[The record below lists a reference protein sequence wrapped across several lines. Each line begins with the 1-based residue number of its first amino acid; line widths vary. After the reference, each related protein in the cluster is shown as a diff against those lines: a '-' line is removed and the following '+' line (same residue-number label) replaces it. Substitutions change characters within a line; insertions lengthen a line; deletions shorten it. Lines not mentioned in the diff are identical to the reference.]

1 MNAYIVAAARSVI
14 APKGGPHANTPLHA
28 LAAPALK
35 AAWLAKRAATK
46 NKEFPKEPD
55 LVILGNALAAG
66 GNPAR
71 VCGLAAFSES
81 VSAVS
86 IDTQCCAGLDA
97 IGIASNTINA
107 GNAQAVIA
115 GGVESFSQAPLRGHA
130 TKNGIEFYK
139 QAQFT
144 PWPERDP
151 NVLIAAQVFAQAHKI
166 SRAEQEAYAIES
178 HQRALRYAAAA
189 SAQIDPYTRALT
201 QKACARFAPLAR
213 NNAYAIT
220 AATVAPQADGAAA
233 LLVVDQY
240 LARRFPFS
248 AQIIAHVQC
257 GCDPS
262 QPALGGVIAAKKLL
276 KQLSKKDR
284 ERIRCVEIM
293 ESFAA
298 QAIHTQRELGV
309 DPKMVNAN
317 GGLLAIGHP
326 IGASGAVLVGNLF
339 FRLMKEPGGSLGLA
353 VIPAAGG
360 IGSALLLRNESLVE
374 FMQRSPWAEI
384 PELEISRDKSLTRE

>member
-1 MNAYIVAAARSVI
+1 MSAHIVAAARSVI
-14 APKGGPHANTPLHA
+14 APKGGAHANTPLHA

-35 AAWLAKRAATK
+35 AAWLAKRAAASK
-46 NKEFPKEPD
+46 KEFPKEPD

-71 VCGLAAFSES
+71 VCSLAAFSQS
-81 VSAVS
+81 LPALT

-97 IGIASNTINA
+97 IGTAFSLINA

-115 GGVESFSQAPLRGHA
+115 GGVESFSQAPLRGRA
-130 TKNGIEFYK
+130 TKEGVAFYE

-151 NVLIAAQVFAQAHKI
+151 NVLIAAQAFAQAHKI
-166 SRAEQEAYAIES
+166 SRLEQEAYAVES
-178 HQRALRYAAAA
+178 HEKAMRHAAAA
-189 SAQIDPYTRALT
+189 SLLADPYTRALT
-201 QKACARFAPLAR
+201 QKACARFAPLVQD
-213 NNAYAIT
+213 NAFAIT

-233 LLVVDQY
+233 LLVVNKH
-240 LARRFPFS
+240 LARDFPCS
-248 AQIIAHVQC
+248 IQIIAHVQC
-257 GCDPS
+257 GCDPA
-262 QPALGGVIAAKKLL
+262 QPALGGVVAVKKLL
-276 KQLSKKDR
+276 KQLSKKER
-284 ERIRCVEIM
+284 QRIRCVEIM

-309 DPKMVNAN
+309 DPKKVNAN
-317 GGLLAIGHP
+317 GGMLAIGHP

-339 FRLMKEPGGSLGLA
+339 YRLMNEPAGSFGLA

-360 IGSALLLRNESLVE
+360 LASALLVR
-374 FMQRSPWAEI
+374 R
-384 PELEISRDKSLTRE
+384 

>member
-1 MNAYIVAAARSVI
+1 MSAYIVAAARSVI
-14 APKGGPHANTPLHA
+14 APKGGLHANTPLHA

-35 AAWLAKRAATK
+35 AAWPEAGWLVKHAALRK
-46 NKEFPKEPD
+46 KAFPKEPD
-55 LVILGNALAAG
+55 LIILGNALAAG

-71 VCGLAAFSES
+71 VCSLAAFSES
-81 VSAVS
+81 VPALT

-97 IGIASNTINA
+97 IGMASNTINA
-107 GNAQAVIA
+107 GNARAVIA
-115 GGVESFSQAPLRGHA
+115 GGVESFSQAPLRGRT
-130 TKNGIEFYK
+130 TKQGVEFYE

-151 NVLIAAQVFAQAHKI
+151 NVLLAAQAFAQAHKI

-178 HQRALRYAAAA
+178 HQKALRHAAAA
-189 SAQIDPYTRALT
+189 RVSVDPYTRTLT
-201 QKACARFAPLAR
+201 QKACARFAPLVR

-233 LLVVDQY
+233 LLVVDKFF
-240 LARRFPFS
+240 ARNFPFS

-262 QPALGGVIAAKKLL
+262 QPAMGGVIAAKKLL
-276 KQLSKKDR
+276 KQLSKKER

-298 QAIHTQRELGV
+298 QAIHTRCELGI

-339 FRLMKEPGGSLGLA
+339 YRLMHEPAGSLGLA

-360 IGSALLLRNESLVE
+360 LGSALLIR
-374 FMQRSPWAEI
+374 
-384 PELEISRDKSLTRE
+384 K

>member
-1 MNAYIVAAARSVI
+1 MSAYIVAAARSVI
-14 APKGGPHANTPLHA
+14 APKGGVHANTPLHD
-28 LAAPALK
+28 LAAPALQH
-35 AAWLAKRAATK
+35 AWLVGRKVNKKRD
-46 NKEFPKEPD
+46 FPKEPD

-71 VCGLAAFSES
+71 VCSLAAFSES
-81 VSAVS
+81 VPALT

-97 IGIASNTINA
+97 IGIASQVINA
-107 GNAQAVIA
+107 GNAKAVIA
-115 GGVESFSQAPLRGHA
+115 GGVESFSQAPLRAHA
-130 TKNGIEFYK
+130 SKQGVQFYE

-144 PWPERDP
+144 PWPDRDP
-151 NVLIAAQVFAQAHKI
+151 DVLQAAQAFSEIHKI
-166 SRAEQEAYAIES
+166 SRREQEAYAIQS
-178 HQRALRYAAAA
+178 HERALRYAAAA
-189 SAQIDPYTRALT
+189 HVQTDPFTRGLT
-201 QKACARFAPLAR
+201 QRSCARFAPLVR
-213 NNAYAIT
+213 NNACSIT
-220 AATVAPQADGAAA
+220 ATTVAPQADGAAA
-233 LLVVDQY
+233 LLIVEKR
-240 LARRFPFS
+240 LTRSFPFA
-248 AQIIAHVQC
+248 AQIVAHVQC

-298 QAIHTQRELGV
+298 QAIYTQRSLGF
-309 DPKMVNAN
+309 DPGLVNAN
-317 GGLLAIGHP
+317 GGMLAIGHP
-326 IGASGAVLVGNLF
+326 IGASGAVLLGNLF

>member
-1 MNAYIVAAARSVI
+1 MSAYIVTAARSVI
-14 APKGGPHANTPLHA
+14 APKGGVYANTPLHA
-28 LAAPALK
+28 LAASALK
-35 AAWLAKRAATK
+35 ATWLAKRATLTK
-46 NKEFPKEPD
+46 KNLLKEPD

-71 VCGLAAFSES
+71 VCSLAAFSES
-81 VSAVS
+81 VPALT

-115 GGVESFSQAPLRGHA
+115 GGAESFSQAPLRGRA
-130 TKNGIEFYK
+130 TKQGVEFYE

-151 NVLIAAQVFAQAHKI
+151 DVLIAAQEFAQAHKI
-166 SRAEQEAYAIES
+166 SRLEQEAYAMES
-178 HQRALRYAAAA
+178 HQKALRHAAAA
-189 SAQIDPYTRALT
+189 KVQIDPYTRELT
-201 QKACARFAPLAR
+201 QKACARFAPLVR

-233 LLVVDQY
+233 LLVVDKFF
-240 LARRFPFS
+240 ARNFPFS

-257 GCDPS
+257 GCDPTV
-262 QPALGGVIAAKKLL
+262 PALGGVIAARKLL
-276 KQLSKKDR
+276 NSLSKKER

-298 QAIHTQRELGV
+298 QAIHTQRELGI

-317 GGLLAIGHP
+317 GGMLAMGHP
-326 IGASGAVLVGNLF
+326 IGASGAVLAGNLLY
-339 FRLMKEPGGSLGLA
+339 RLMHEPAGSLGLA
-353 VIPAAGG
+353 AIPAAGG
-360 IGSALLLRNESLVE
+360 LGSALLVR
-374 FMQRSPWAEI
+374 R
-384 PELEISRDKSLTRE
+384 

>member
-1 MNAYIVAAARSVI
+1 MSAYIVAAARSVI
-14 APKGGPHANTPLHA
+14 APKGGVHANTPLHA
-28 LAAPALK
+28 LAAPALQS
-35 AAWLAKRAATK
+35 AWHATREALTK
-46 NKEFPKEPD
+46 KDLLKEPD

-71 VCGLAAFSES
+71 VCSLAAFSES
-81 VSAVS
+81 VPALS

-97 IGIASNTINA
+97 IGMASNTINA
-107 GNAQAVIA
+107 GNARAVIA
-115 GGVESFSQAPLRGHA
+115 GGAESFSQAPLRGRA
-130 TKNGIEFYK
+130 TKQGVEFYE

-151 NVLIAAQVFAQAHKI
+151 NVLLAAQAFAQAHKI
-166 SRAEQEAYAIES
+166 SRLEQEAYAIES
-178 HQRALRYAAAA
+178 HEKALRHAAVAI
-189 SAQIDPYTRALT
+189 AQIDPYTRTLT
-201 QKACARFAPLAR
+201 QKACSRFAPLVSKNR
-213 NNAYAIT
+213 FAIT

-233 LLVVDQY
+233 LLVVDKFF
-240 LARRFPFS
+240 ARNFPFS
-248 AQIIAHVQC
+248 AQIMAHVQC

-276 KQLSKKDR
+276 KQLSKKER

-298 QAIHTQRELGV
+298 QAIHTRCELGI

-317 GGLLAIGHP
+317 GGMLAMGHP

-339 FRLMKEPGGSLGLA
+339 YRLMHEPAGSLGLA

-360 IGSALLLRNESLVE
+360 LGSALLIR
-374 FMQRSPWAEI
+374 
-384 PELEISRDKSLTRE
+384 K